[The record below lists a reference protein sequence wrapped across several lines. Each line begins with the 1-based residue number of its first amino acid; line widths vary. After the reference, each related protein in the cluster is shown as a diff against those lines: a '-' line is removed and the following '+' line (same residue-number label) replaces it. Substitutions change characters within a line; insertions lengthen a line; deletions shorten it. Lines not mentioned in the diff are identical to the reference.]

1 MTNGLATLD
10 DWVEKWQERASR
22 TETLT
27 ADEWALV
34 REAIHNSYIGAGAVP
49 PAAVIRARSP
59 KEAMAMALAHQA
71 DQPMAE
77 VNASTRIVRAIAD
90 REAELLGRMRSFS
103 GNIAARVDRGTL
115 GPHIWGSRLH
125 PHMTRPPCTGNM
137 LPGVAA
143 ELTWMLDHGQMPSPA
158 SVRRGVD
165 AIIGRSLGGPARLL
179 TDLVFV
185 SDMPTQ
191 FLTDDEGR
199 AHGDS
204 GPAIAWS
211 DGAGV
216 NVWHGTS
223 VPADFFRWS
232 VERALAEVNVE
243 VRRCAFERI
252 GVERLERSLRLLD
265 EAPDPANPPHVLRLY
280 DLPRPWLS
288 GRLLVVDNASLD
300 KGGHRRRFY
309 LFVPPHITDPVEAA
323 ANSFGMTSE
332 QYSRMQRAT

>member
-1 MTNGLATLD
+1 VGEATLD
-10 DWVEKWQERASR
+10 HCVAESQAKASR
-22 TETLT
+22 TEALT
-27 ADEWALV
+27 SDEWAQL

-59 KEAMAMALAHQA
+59 MEAMAMALAHQA
-71 DQPMAE
+71 DQAMAE

-90 REAELLGRMRSFS
+90 REDEVLGRMRSFS
-103 GNIAARVDRGTL
+103 GDIAARVDRGTL
-115 GPHIWGSRLH
+115 SPQIWGGRLH
-125 PHMTRPPCTGNM
+125 PQMRRPPCTGNM
-137 LPGVAA
+137 QPGVAA
-143 ELTWMLDHGQMPSPA
+143 EVTWMLEHGQVSLSMP
-158 SVRRGVD
+158 VRRGAD

-191 FLTDDEGR
+191 FLTDDEGK
-199 AHGDS
+199 AHHDS

-216 NVWHGTS
+216 NVWHGTG

-232 VERALAEVNVE
+232 IERALSEVNVE

-309 LFVPPHITDPVEAA
+309 LFVPPHISDPVEAA

-332 QYSRMQRAT
+332 QYARMQRAT